1 MAILMKLDQV
11 IWITNCCMCWLSVLS
26 ILFVKCIYDYIF
38 TYITQ
43 LAFHH
48 CWVILSIKLFW
59 HNFYTTDY
67 TEADWQGLRQPS
79 IQALIWHL
87 DVFMNTFINLR
98 ILVESY
104 MPPHRMITQLRTV
117 YSKIV
122 HNCYWYTD
130 YTHCSWIN
138 NALVTRHGTW
148 SAYENYVWLTLQI
161 LYVRIQ
167 SW

>member
-11 IWITNCCMCWLSVLS
+11 IWITNCCICWLSVLS
-26 ILFVKCIYDYIF
+26 ILFVNCIYDYIL

-43 LAFHH
+43 LAFNLGLI
-48 CWVILSIKLFW
+48 VDQIILTWFSHYRLHSSSLTGVAVK
-59 HNFYTTDY
+59 
-67 TEADWQGLRQPS
+67 PS

-87 DVFMNTFINLR
+87 DVFINTFINLC

-130 YTHCSWIN
+130 YMHCSGMN
-138 NALVTRHGTW
+138 NTLVTRHETW
-148 SAYENYVWLTLQI
+148 SAYENYVWFT
-161 LYVRIQ
+161 VT
-167 SW
+167 SS